1 MAPNGAGSMADEG
14 PIDETSIGEQLAQ
27 WGKVALVQTHG
38 RVSGRPARAAV
49 GFIEE
54 SDGSLLIAAGSE
66 GSDWVRNLR
75 ADARCAVTIGERVGP
90 FSALELEG
98 PERSRA
104 LVDLVLK
111 YGTPAERL
119 GHGPVFR
126 LSPASGW
133 APASG

>member
-1 MAPNGAGSMADEG
+1 MPRPDWRAMGQTKLVV
-14 PIDETSIGEQLAQ
+14 DETSLGEQLAE
-27 WGKVALVQTHG
+27 WGKVALVETRG

-66 GSDWVRNLR
+66 DSDWVRNLR
-75 ADARCAVTIGERVGP
+75 ADARCAVTIGERTAA
-90 FSALELEG
+90 FSAFEIDG

-104 LVDLVLK
+104 LAELVLK

-126 LSPASGW
+126 LTAVE
-133 APASG
+133 A